1 MIYFL
6 TAIVLSPA
14 GRSTVHIYTQTI
26 YRTIQKNNTYVCTK
40 QIVLTY
46 LFEGHVGRLQKMKNG
61 TYLRILNITVG
72 MNTLASDNRVFAS
85 VHDHWL
91 KIFNS
96 CKVCSFPY
104 ARNFMCFTHETRIRV
119 NLNKWF
125 SNCASPTPTGLRVR
139 DQYTDS
145 PWKV

>member
-1 MIYFL
+1 MGCHPL
-6 TAIVLSPA
+6 AEVQ
-14 GRSTVHIYTQTI
+14 YTFTHKQYIERYKKTTHV
-26 YRTIQKNNTYVCTK
+26 YTK

-96 CKVCSFPY
+96 CKVCSSPY

-145 PWKV
+145 PWKL